1 MNSLYIL
8 TPEAYLTLD
17 GENVVV
23 KKDGVEMGRF
33 PLHSL
38 EQIVTFSYMGA
49 SPALMGKCAEQSKAL
64 SFFTQSGRFLA
75 RIDGGTKGNV
85 LLRRQQ
91 YRLAENRHKSPD
103 VAKNFIIGKIYNS
116 RWVLERA
123 LRDHPM
129 SIDSDRV
136 RRVSLQLRQS
146 ISAISHCI
154 DADELRGIEGEAAS
168 EYFSVFNELILN
180 KDPCFVFDTRNRR
193 PPLDCVNALL
203 SFAYSLLA
211 NDCASALESVGL
223 DPYVGLLHTDR
234 PGRKSLAL
242 DLMEE
247 LRPAF
252 ADRFV
257 LSAINN
263 RIFQSGMFDKSES
276 GAILLN
282 DNGRRVFFKAWK
294 SRRDEVLTHPFLKE
308 KIQWGLVPYIQSLL
322 LARYIRGDL
331 ENYPPFLWK

>member
-49 SPALMGKCAEQSKAL
+49 SPALMGKCAEQSKSL

-146 ISAISHCI
+146 ILTISHCI

-180 KDPCFVFDTRNRR
+180 KDEFHGRSHRKFD
-193 PPLDCVNALL
+193 
-203 SFAYSLLA
+203 
-211 NDCASALESVGL
+211 
-223 DPYVGLLHTDR
+223 
-234 PGRKSLAL
+234 
-242 DLMEE
+242 
-247 LRPAF
+247 
-252 ADRFV
+252 
-257 LSAINN
+257 
-263 RIFQSGMFDKSES
+263 IF
-276 GAILLN
+276 
-282 DNGRRVFFKAWK
+282 
-294 SRRDEVLTHPFLKE
+294 
-308 KIQWGLVPYIQSLL
+308 SLL
-322 LARYIRGDL
+322 LTYIVIL
-331 ENYPPFLWK
+331 VLNLCKNL